1 MRENVSNERAESSIY
16 KYNDSG
22 RNIANSSFIVDAS
35 RTRRGGLDA
44 ELQIDWIEG
53 VPGALRIEINIVF
66 LMLGIIVRVELYEGC
81 AGGVPSVVTAALT
94 LTLKRWRMRLC
105 DKRTNANVKEN
116 YNLHFKYTWP
126 LAKDPRV
133 LTIVL
138 MKLETLLSPN
148 KTLDCKILKRHLNVL
163 RYTSFWDI
171 CTIKITHIASFAILE

>member
-1 MRENVSNERAESSIY
+1 MIKKCFFITRHISDTLDAWECFEWARRILDIY

-44 ELQIDWIEG
+44 ELQIDRIEG

-66 LMLGIIVRVELYEGC
+66 LMLGIIVRVELYEGY

-94 LTLKRWRMRLC
+94 LTSKRWRMRLC

-116 YNLHFKYTWP
+116 YNLHFKHTWP

-133 LTIVL
+133 LIIVL
-138 MKLETLLSPN
+138 TKLELSPN
-148 KTLDCKILKRHLNVL
+148 KTLDCV
-163 RYTSFWDI
+163 
-171 CTIKITHIASFAILE
+171 